1 MGEGAL
7 TIATLITS
15 VGDVLTGL
23 VSWMGTVITFIT
35 GQPLVMIFVLLTIC
49 ITAFAAVSRM
59 VKGV

>member
-23 VSWMGTVITFIT
+23 VGWMGTVITFIT

>member
-23 VSWMGTVITFIT
+23 VGWMGTVITFIT
-35 GQPLVMIFVLLTIC
+35 LW
-49 ITAFAAVSRM
+49 
-59 VKGV
+59 

>member
-1 MGEGAL
+1 MEGTAL
-7 TIATLITS
+7 TLASLITD
-15 VGDVLTGL
+15 VGSVLTGL
-23 VSWMGTVITFIT
+23 VGWMGSIITFIT

>member
-7 TIATLITS
+7 TLATLITS

-23 VSWMGTVITFIT
+23 VGWMGTIITFIT

-49 ITAFAAVSRM
+49 ITAFAAVKAT
-59 VKGV
+59 VKGY

>member
-1 MGEGAL
+1 MEGAL
-7 TIATLITS
+7 TIASLITS

-23 VSWMGTVITFIT
+23 VGWMGTVITFIT